1 MAIHLYC
8 GNGKGKTT
16 AALGLALRAL
26 GQNQK
31 VALVQFMKKGEF
43 GEIKALK
50 KFPNIIIKQFGRQG
64 FVRKANPQDRRLALA
79 GLEFAQKVLKKKP
92 EVLILDELNTAV
104 SLKLLSEREVLGF
117 LKKISPK
124 VEIIITGRGEN
135 KKIKA
140 QADLV
145 TEMKEIKHYF
155 KKGLKARRGIEF

>member
-31 VALVQFMKKGEF
+31 VALIQFMKQGEF

-50 KFPNIIIKQFGRQG
+50 KFPNIIIKQFGRPG
-64 FVRKANPQDRRLALA
+64 FVRKNNIIDKEMALA
-79 GLEFAQKVLKKKP
+79 GLAFARNILKKKIN
-92 EVLILDELNTAV
+92 VLILDELNTAV
-104 SLKLLSEREVLGF
+104 SFKLLSEKEVLDF
-117 LKKISPK
+117 LKKIPPK
-124 VEIIITGRGEN
+124 IEVIITGRGEN

-155 KKGLKARRGIEF
+155 QQGLKARKGIEF